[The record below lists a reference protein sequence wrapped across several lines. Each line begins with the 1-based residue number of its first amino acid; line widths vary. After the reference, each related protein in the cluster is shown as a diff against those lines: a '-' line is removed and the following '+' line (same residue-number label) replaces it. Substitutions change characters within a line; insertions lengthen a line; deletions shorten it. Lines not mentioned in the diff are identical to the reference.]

1 MRRHESRRRLSCRGA
16 LSAHRV
22 LLCPAAGCRL
32 ILRPVRLV
40 HVGNLGDKRVIRV
53 GVSQQGADG
62 EQDLEHSNTLI
73 SNRPDR
79 HSILILFQG
88 YNEHNATIKHLN
100 YQHNLIV
107 QLNGI
112 IQKRL
117 ILSEKS
123 SSDFCVNSWHT
134 ASSQHN
140 RKVLNEW
147 NKLKRG

>member
-1 MRRHESRRRLSCRGA
+1 MRRHENRRRLSCRGA

-32 ILRPVRLV
+32 VLWPVRLV

-73 SNRPDR
+73 NNRPDR

-88 YNEHNATIKHLN
+88 YNEHNATITHLN
-100 YQHNLIV
+100 HQHNLIV
-107 QLNGI
+107 QLNEKMQAHGW
-112 IQKRL
+112 IQKR
-117 ILSEKS
+117 IISRENHRPI
-123 SSDFCVNSWHT
+123 FAATVGIQPA
-134 ASSQHN
+134 AST
-140 RKVLNEW
+140 
-147 NKLKRG
+147 RGRSK